1 MTAYIITVILC
12 KWHFVHGSNIETV
25 QLYCVTVL
33 KYFSMAKNI
42 PLKLRLTRLPKAS
55 SEFPNIGLL
64 ETILQIL
71 CKAFGNDFT
80 TE

>member
-42 PLKLRLTRLPKAS
+42 PMKLRLTQLSNAA

-71 CKAFGNDFT
+71 CNAFGNDFT

>member
-1 MTAYIITVILC
+1 
-12 KWHFVHGSNIETV
+12 
-25 QLYCVTVL
+25 
-33 KYFSMAKNI
+33 MAKNI
-42 PLKLRLTRLPKAS
+42 PLNFKLTQLPKAS